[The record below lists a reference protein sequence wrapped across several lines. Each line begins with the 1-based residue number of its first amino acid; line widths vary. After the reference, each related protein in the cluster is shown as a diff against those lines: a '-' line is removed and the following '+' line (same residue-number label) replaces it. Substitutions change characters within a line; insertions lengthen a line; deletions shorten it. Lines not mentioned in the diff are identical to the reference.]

1 MAGAEHR
8 WARRWRQPG
17 LNPEREL
24 ELGPPDS
31 PPPAITPEQA
41 RQARKHT
48 RDARRRKHQ
57 LFVHNFLERPRGWK
71 PALYHIAV

>member
-1 MAGAEHR
+1 MAGAERR
-8 WARRWRQPG
+8 WPRRWRQPG

-24 ELGPPDS
+24 ELGALDS
-31 PPPAITPEQA
+31 PPTITPEQE
-41 RQARKHT
+41 RQARKHA

-71 PALYHIAV
+71 AALYHIAV